1 MTREQ
6 ALKIIDS
13 SDIIYADYDELE
25 AFSMAIAAL
34 RQPEEKKGK
43 WRKNDNGTY
52 SCSFCQ
58 TWIPNE
64 QHYYANYC
72 LYCGAEMEE

>member
-13 SDIIYADYDELE
+13 SDIIYADYEELE

-34 RQPEEKKGK
+34 RQPEQKKGE
-43 WRKNDNGTY
+43 WRYDDNLKIY
-52 SCSFCQ
+52 RCSMCCHCSFLKY
-58 TWIPNE
+58 P
-64 QHYYANYC
+64 YC
-72 LYCGAEMEE
+72 MHCGAKMEEKV

>member
-13 SDIIYADYDELE
+13 SDIIYADYEELE

-34 RQPEEKKGK
+34 RQPERKKAKWSEKGV
-43 WRKNDNGTY
+43 Y
-52 SCSFCQ
+52 IFECSNCGDHVKE
-58 TWIPNE
+58 PL
-64 QHYYANYC
+64 NYC
-72 LYCGAEMEE
+72 PNCGAQMEGEI

>member
-13 SDIIYADYDELE
+13 SDIIYADYEELE

-34 RQPEEKKGK
+34 RQPEIIRCEGC
-43 WRKNDNGTY
+43 R
-52 SCSFCQ
+52 
-58 TWIPNE
+58 
-64 QHYYANYC
+64 YYADGHCDMHHMATDPDDYC
-72 LYCGAEMEE
+72 SYAVGR